1 MFLAIS
7 RNFLELLEHL
17 QFDVYASACVMHL
30 FHKDCSIVYSYT
42 QLFSTGHCL
51 QLTAVGLQ
59 LKKVSV
65 LNAMMFQKN
74 ISSTIHY
81 AIFETTAS
89 RRCALR

>member
-17 QFDVYASACVMHL
+17 QFYVYASACVMHL

-65 LNAMMFQKN
+65 LNAMMFHK
-74 ISSTIHY
+74 ISVLLFITQSLKQLQVEDVH
-81 AIFETTAS
+81 
-89 RRCALR
+89 